1 MDNLESAWLREALDE
16 AGIRWR
22 VIIVSACYSG
32 SFIDELTSPTTVVIT
47 ASAADKMSFG
57 CTNSAEMTYF
67 GQAFFAE
74 SLRKNTSFAAAFKDA
89 SLRIQER
96 ESMMG
101 FEPSEPQMVVGSL
114 MKTALP
120 AFEQVLFDQQ
130 RALPPSAI
138 VDTN

>member
-1 MDNLESAWLREALDE
+1 
-16 AGIRWR
+16 
-22 VIIVSACYSG
+22 
-32 SFIDELTSPTTVVIT
+32 
-47 ASAADKMSFG
+47 
-57 CTNSAEMTYF
+57 
-67 GQAFFAE
+67 
-74 SLRKNTSFAAAFKDA
+74 
-89 SLRIQER
+89 
-96 ESMMG
+96 MMG